1 MTELVGRYEG
11 ETVELY
17 GLVSEL
23 LLMKQWL
30 LTDGAQWMVRL
41 VHKSSE
47 PEKVVADITIVV
59 NAYGVNEGIKQG
71 SHAAKT
77 SDVLVTGVLG
87 FDEDAKVALDVVIES
102 FDNLSILCLSKVAAL
117 VNEPLSK
124 IKELSQHPIVG
135 GDL

>member
-17 GLVSEL
+17 SLVSEFL
-23 LLMKQWL
+23 TKKWL

-41 VHKSSE
+41 VHKSTE
-47 PEKVVADITIVV
+47 LEKVVADITIIV

-71 SHAAKT
+71 SAAKT
-77 SDVLVTGVLG
+77 SDVLVTDVLG
-87 FDEDAKVALDVVIES
+87 FDEDAKVSLNVVIES

-124 IKELSQHPIVG
+124 IKN
-135 GDL
+135 